1 MSDDSLP
8 PVLENP
14 PLTYTSYLM
23 VNELIDLQRPLS
35 EPAHHDELLFIPD
48 PPGL

>member
-35 EPAHHDELLFIPD
+35 EPAQRMACLAVGP
-48 PPGL
+48 